1 MRQLRFPSCCF
12 ASASATVVSPA
23 AFNTLVFSRYP
34 LLAENGKGGAIEVY
48 LTKGSRGTEK
58 TWSSVR
64 AVLSVATSK
73 RTSSSFQEEDMNK
86 MLLAVLFFVVWISV
100 STPALAQNSDTA
112 ASVDH
117 TAPSYDMKAQS
128 LEDLGR
134 VQKKFVDLAN
144 AVPADKMTWR
154 PAPDA
159 RSFAEVFLHVAG
171 ERYGILSLMGATPP
185 ASYDRKTFEKSTTDR
200 SQIIDDLNKSWEFS
214 KNTINGVSNADFAK
228 LLPKLGPQANE
239 GDVVYIL
246 VADAHEHL
254 GQLVAYAR
262 ENGIVPPWT
271 VEQKKAAEKK
281 AEQK

>member
-1 MRQLRFPSCCF
+1 MNAWAP
-12 ASASATVVSPA
+12 AS
-23 AFNTLVFSRYP
+23 
-34 LLAENGKGGAIEVY
+34 
-48 LTKGSRGTEK
+48 
-58 TWSSVR
+58 
-64 AVLSVATSK
+64 
-73 RTSSSFQEEDMNK
+73 
-86 MLLAVLFFVVWISV
+86 
-100 STPALAQNSDTA
+100 AQNSDA
-112 ASVDH
+112 AAGGDH

-134 VQKKFVDLAN
+134 LQQKFVDLAN

-154 PAPDA
+154 PSADS

-185 ASYDRKTFEKSTTDR
+185 ASFDGKTFEKSTTDR
-200 SQIIDDLNKSWEFS
+200 TQIIDDLNKSWDFS
-214 KNTINGVSNADFAK
+214 KNTINGMSNADFAK
-228 LLPKLGPQANE
+228 LLPKLGPQANA
-239 GDVVYIL
+239 GDVIYIL

-271 VEQKKAAEKK
+271 AEAPKKAAEKK